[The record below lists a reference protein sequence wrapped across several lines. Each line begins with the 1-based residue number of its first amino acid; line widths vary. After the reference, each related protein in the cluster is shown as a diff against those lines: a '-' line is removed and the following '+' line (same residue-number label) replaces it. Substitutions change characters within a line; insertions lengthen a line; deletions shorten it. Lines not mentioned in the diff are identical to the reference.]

1 VNGAEH
7 GARFGPTMATTP
19 SSQYSQ
25 KLRGRL
31 LGAISRS
38 SFVRNS
44 YAGCSRLPFLG
55 SIVRKAAGTVVPTGE
70 RICVR
75 IPRGLGKGLW
85 LWIDPRFEERL
96 LNGDYEPQ
104 VQEVLAGSLK
114 PGDCCFDVGAHIG
127 FFSLL
132 AARLVG
138 ESGKVVAFEPD
149 PINAAVLRANAINN
163 GMPQIHLVEA
173 AVWSSSGPVQFA
185 GVEAA
190 SSRVDGRVEQVANHG
205 RSQITVEGIRLD
217 DYYSRHELP
226 PPVLLKV
233 DVEGAETEV
242 VYGATHLFRDIRPT
256 LLCEVHS
263 DENQAKLEKWFEEKN
278 YSIRWIPGHARL
290 PVYLLA
296 ASRRPLGDLGGL
308 G

>member
-7 GARFGPTMATTP
+7 GPHLRPTMGTMP
-19 SSQYSQ
+19 SPQYSQ

-31 LGAISRS
+31 LGAMSRS

-55 SIVRKAAGTVVPTGE
+55 SIIRKAAGTVVPTGE

-127 FFSLL
+127 FFSVL

-163 GMPQIHLVEA
+163 SMPQIQLVEA

-185 GVEAA
+185 SVEAA
-190 SSRVDGRVEQVANHG
+190 SSRVDGRVEQAANHG
-205 RSQITVEGIRLD
+205 SSQITVEGIRLD
-217 DYYSRHELP
+217 DYCSRHSVP

-263 DENQAKLEKWFEEKN
+263 EENQAKLEQWFVERCYSLKWIKCFA
-278 YSIRWIPGHARL
+278 GF
-290 PVYLLA
+290 PVYLF
-296 ASRRPLGDLGGL
+296 ASSELH
-308 G
+308 